1 MPFFLRPA
9 VTVLLALLGCT
20 SPALHA
26 QPLRIAAAS
35 DLKFALDAITAEF
48 ARQPAGTP
56 VDIIYGSSGKFFTQ
70 IQQGAPYDLY
80 FSADIH
86 YPEQLAARGL
96 VASPVR
102 PYAVGRLVLWSTQF
116 DARILTLADLEQP
129 RFQHIAIAN
138 PRHAPY
144 GQRAEQALRA
154 AGLWSR
160 IEPRLVYGENIAQT
174 AQFVQSGNAEVGII
188 ALSLALSP
196 ALSKQGGYV
205 LLPASLHEPL
215 RQGFIITRHGRDKA
229 AAARFAQFMTT
240 PAAQKILL
248 RYGFERP

>member
-1 MPFFLRPA
+1 MPCFLRSA
-9 VTVLLALLGCT
+9 VTCLLALLGCA

-35 DLKFALDAITAEF
+35 DLKFALDAIATEF
-48 ARQPAGTP
+48 TRSSDP
-56 VDIIYGSSGKFFTQ
+56 VPMEIVYGSSGKFFTQ

-80 FSADIH
+80 FSSDIR
-86 YPEQLAARGL
+86 YPEQLAASGQA
-96 VASPVR
+96 ASPVI
-102 PYAVGRLVLWSTQF
+102 PYAVGRLVLWSAQF
-116 DARILTLADLEQP
+116 DARTLALADLEQP
-129 RFQHIAIAN
+129 RFRRIAIAN

-174 AQFVQSGNAEVGII
+174 AQFVQTGNAEVGLV

-196 ALSKQGGYV
+196 ALSSRGGYT
-205 LLPASLHEPL
+205 LIPANLHEPL
-215 RQGFIITRHGRDKA
+215 RQGFIITRHGRDQA

-248 RYGFERP
+248 QYGFERP